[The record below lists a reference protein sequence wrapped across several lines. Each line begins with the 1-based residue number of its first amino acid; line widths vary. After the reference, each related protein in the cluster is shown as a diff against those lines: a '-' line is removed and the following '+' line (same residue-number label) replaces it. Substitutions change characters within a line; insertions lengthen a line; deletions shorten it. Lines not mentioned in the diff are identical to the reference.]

1 MAAKKG
7 GLGRGLDALFADN
20 SIEEI
25 ASTSAV
31 KLKIMD
37 IEPNRDQPRK
47 IFDEDALA
55 ELADSIAKHGVIQ
68 PLLVRPMPDGSY
80 QLVAGERRWRASR
93 MAGLTEVPVVIKELS
108 DDEAMA
114 LALIENLQREDLNP
128 IEEALGY
135 KSLIEEYGLTQEEA
149 SKSVGRSRPAIANA
163 MRLLSLSKEV
173 LPLVEDGTL
182 SAGHA
187 RALLPISDPAEQ
199 LKAARAVIDGGLSV
213 RKTEQLAAKTVK
225 KLTEEPE
232 TESKTDA
239 LMVDYIAET
248 EDYLSRSLARK
259 VALEQKR
266 KGGRIILEFY
276 DSDDREALISNLA
289 RMGRSWEEIIK

>member
-47 IFDEDALA
+47 VFDEDALA

-114 LALIENLQREDLNP
+114 LALIENLQREDLNA
-128 IEEALGY
+128 IEEAQGIKALMDTL
-135 KSLIEEYGLTQEEA
+135 SLTQDEA
-149 SKSVGRSRPAIANA
+149 AERVGKSRPAVANA
-163 MRLLSLSKEV
+163 LRLLKLPDSVIALVSDGKLS
-173 LPLVEDGTL
+173 P
-182 SAGHA
+182 GHA
-187 RALLPISDPAEQ
+187 RALLGFKDEQDIIETADLIIEKGLTVRDVEKLVKKRNKEPKAE
-199 LKAARAVIDGGLSV
+199 KPAARRASYYDEVELALTDFLGRKVKVGTKPGKESGVLEIDFFDKDDLT
-213 RKTEQLAAKTVK
+213 RLA
-225 KLTEEPE
+225 
-232 TESKTDA
+232 DA
-239 LMVDYIAET
+239 LK
-248 EDYLSRSLARK
+248 SL
-259 VALEQKR
+259 
-266 KGGRIILEFY
+266 G
-276 DSDDREALISNLA
+276 D
-289 RMGRSWEEIIK
+289 

>member
-114 LALIENLQREDLNP
+114 LALIENLQREDLNA
-128 IEEALGY
+128 IEEAQGIKALMDTL
-135 KSLIEEYGLTQEEA
+135 SLTQDEA
-149 SKSVGRSRPAIANA
+149 AERVGKSRPAVANA
-163 MRLLSLSKEV
+163 LRLRKLPDSVIALVSDGKLS
-173 LPLVEDGTL
+173 P
-182 SAGHA
+182 GHA
-187 RALLPISDPAEQ
+187 RALLGFKDEQDIIETADLIIEKGLTVRDVEKLVKKRNKEPKAE
-199 LKAARAVIDGGLSV
+199 KPAARRASYYDEVELALTDFLGRKVKVGTKPGKESGVLEIDFFDKDDLT
-213 RKTEQLAAKTVK
+213 RLA
-225 KLTEEPE
+225 
-232 TESKTDA
+232 DA
-239 LMVDYIAET
+239 LK
-248 EDYLSRSLARK
+248 SL
-259 VALEQKR
+259 
-266 KGGRIILEFY
+266 G
-276 DSDDREALISNLA
+276 D
-289 RMGRSWEEIIK
+289 

>member
-7 GLGRGLDALFADN
+7 GLGRGLDALFAAN

-114 LALIENLQREDLNP
+114 LALIENLQREDLNA
-128 IEEALGY
+128 IEEAQGIKALMDTL
-135 KSLIEEYGLTQEEA
+135 SLTQDEA
-149 SKSVGRSRPAIANA
+149 AERVGKSRPAVANA
-163 MRLLSLSKEV
+163 LRLLKLPDSVIALVSDGKLS
-173 LPLVEDGTL
+173 P
-182 SAGHA
+182 GHA
-187 RALLPISDPAEQ
+187 RALLGFKDEQDIIETADLIIEKGLTVRDVEKLVKKRNKEPKAE
-199 LKAARAVIDGGLSV
+199 KPAARRASYYDEVELALTDFLGRKVKVGTKPGKESGVLEIDFFDKDDLT
-213 RKTEQLAAKTVK
+213 RLA
-225 KLTEEPE
+225 
-232 TESKTDA
+232 DA
-239 LMVDYIAET
+239 LK
-248 EDYLSRSLARK
+248 SL
-259 VALEQKR
+259 
-266 KGGRIILEFY
+266 G
-276 DSDDREALISNLA
+276 D
-289 RMGRSWEEIIK
+289 

>member
-7 GLGRGLDALFADN
+7 GLGHGLDALFADN

-114 LALIENLQREDLNP
+114 LALIENLQREDLNA
-128 IEEALGY
+128 IEEAQGIKALMDTL
-135 KSLIEEYGLTQEEA
+135 SLTQDEA
-149 SKSVGRSRPAIANA
+149 AERVGKSRPAVANA
-163 MRLLSLSKEV
+163 LRLLKLPDSVIALVSDGKLS
-173 LPLVEDGTL
+173 P
-182 SAGHA
+182 GHA
-187 RALLPISDPAEQ
+187 RALLGFKDEQDIIETADLIIEKGLTVRDVEKLVKKRNKEPKAE
-199 LKAARAVIDGGLSV
+199 KPAARRASYYDEVELALTDFLGRKVKVGTKPGKESGVLEIDFFDKDDLT
-213 RKTEQLAAKTVK
+213 RLA
-225 KLTEEPE
+225 
-232 TESKTDA
+232 DA
-239 LMVDYIAET
+239 LK
-248 EDYLSRSLARK
+248 SL
-259 VALEQKR
+259 
-266 KGGRIILEFY
+266 G
-276 DSDDREALISNLA
+276 D
-289 RMGRSWEEIIK
+289 

>member
-20 SIEEI
+20 TIEEI

-114 LALIENLQREDLNP
+114 LALIENLQREDLNA
-128 IEEALGY
+128 IEEAQGIKALMDTL
-135 KSLIEEYGLTQEEA
+135 SLTQDEA
-149 SKSVGRSRPAIANA
+149 AERVGKSRPAVANA
-163 MRLLSLSKEV
+163 LRLLKLPDSVIALVSDGKLS
-173 LPLVEDGTL
+173 P
-182 SAGHA
+182 GHA
-187 RALLPISDPAEQ
+187 RALLGFKDEQDIIETADLIIEKWLTVRDVEKLVKKRNKEPKAE
-199 LKAARAVIDGGLSV
+199 KPAARRASYYDEVELALTDFLGRKVKVGTKPGKESGVLEIDFFDKDDLT
-213 RKTEQLAAKTVK
+213 RLA
-225 KLTEEPE
+225 
-232 TESKTDA
+232 DA
-239 LMVDYIAET
+239 LK
-248 EDYLSRSLARK
+248 SL
-259 VALEQKR
+259 
-266 KGGRIILEFY
+266 G
-276 DSDDREALISNLA
+276 D
-289 RMGRSWEEIIK
+289 

>member
-20 SIEEI
+20 SSEEI
-25 ASTSAV
+25 SSTGAV
-31 KLKIMD
+31 KLKTMD

-114 LALIENLQREDLNP
+114 LALIENLQREDLNA
-128 IEEALGY
+128 IEEAQGIKALMDTL
-135 KSLIEEYGLTQEEA
+135 SLTQDEA
-149 SKSVGRSRPAIANA
+149 AERVGKSRPAIANA
-163 MRLLSLSKEV
+163 LRLLKLPDSVIALVSDGKLS
-173 LPLVEDGTL
+173 P
-182 SAGHA
+182 GHA
-187 RALLPISDPAEQ
+187 RALLGFRDEQDIIETADIVIEKGLTVRDVEKLVKKRNKEPKAE
-199 LKAARAVIDGGLSV
+199 KPAARRASYYDEVELALTDFLGRKVKVGTKPGKESGVLEIDFFDKEDLS
-213 RKTEQLAAKTVK
+213 RLA
-225 KLTEEPE
+225 
-232 TESKTDA
+232 DA
-239 LMVDYIAET
+239 LK
-248 EDYLSRSLARK
+248 SL
-259 VALEQKR
+259 
-266 KGGRIILEFY
+266 G
-276 DSDDREALISNLA
+276 D
-289 RMGRSWEEIIK
+289 